1 MHLPVVLREARDTL
15 VPDMDGPHGPLPPML
30 LVLTVLTGLVD
41 AFSYLLLGHV
51 FVANMT
57 GNVVFM
63 GFALAG
69 APTFSLLASVVA
81 LVSFAAGALA
91 GGLTVHGA
99 RAHRGRQLQRALLVE
114 TGFVAAAMIV
124 ATVSGEP
131 YTGGGRFT
139 LIVLLGLGLGA
150 QNACVRALAVPD
162 LTTTVLT
169 RTLTGTVA
177 DSRLAKGSGS
187 RAGRRVLSA
196 AAMLAGAFLG
206 ALALLNGH
214 PTLPLVL
221 AVILLAAMSAV
232 TVPLARSDAAW
243 TGPLSQA

>member
-1 MHLPVVLREARDTL
+1 MPLVLREARDTL
-15 VPDMDGPHGPLPPML
+15 VPDMGGPHGPLPPVM

-69 APTFSLLASVVA
+69 AEGFSTLASIVA
-81 LVSFAAGALA
+81 LVSFGAGALA
-91 GGLTVHGA
+91 GGITVHRA
-99 RAHRGRQLQRALLVE
+99 RAHRGRQLQHALLVE
-114 TGFVAAAMIV
+114 TVFVTAAMIV
-124 ATVSGEP
+124 TLVSGGP
-131 YTGGGRFT
+131 YAGGARFT
-139 LIVLLGLGLGA
+139 LIALLALGLGV
-150 QNACVRALAVPD
+150 QNAAVRALAVPD

-169 RTLTGTVA
+169 RTLTGAVA
-177 DSRLAKGSGS
+177 DSRFAKGPGS

-196 AAMLAGAFLG
+196 AALLAGAFVG
-206 ALALLNGH
+206 ALVLLNGH

-221 AVILLAAMSAV
+221 AVVLLAVLSTAA
-232 TVPLARSDAAW
+232 TLLARSDAPW
-243 TGPLSQA
+243 TRPRDRA